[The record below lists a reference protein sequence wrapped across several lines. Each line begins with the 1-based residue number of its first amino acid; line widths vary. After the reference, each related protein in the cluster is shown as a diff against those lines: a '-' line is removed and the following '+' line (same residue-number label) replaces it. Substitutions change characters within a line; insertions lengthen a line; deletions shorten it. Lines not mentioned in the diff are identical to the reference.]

1 MTMKRLLMICVSLC
15 VSVLVASA
23 MSAAPADF
31 SGTWEMDK
39 SKSEMAGGG
48 QQGAPDSITWKVTQA
63 KDTITIESKTVMG
76 GQERPAQTLT
86 YKLDGS
92 ETTGEIPGRGG
103 QMQKVALKAKW
114 QGDGKILELSRVRNM
129 SAQGQDFTVTTTE
142 HLELAEGGK
151 VLKAHSS
158 TETPQGKREQKLTF
172 NKK

>member
-1 MTMKRLLMICVSLC
+1 MICLSMC

-23 MSAAPADF
+23 MTAAPSDF
-31 SGTWEMDK
+31 SGSWEMDK
-39 SKSEMAGGG
+39 SKSELPSGG
-48 QQGAPDSITWKVTQA
+48 QQPAPDSISWKITQT
-63 KDTITIESKTVMG
+63 KDTITIEEKRVVG

-92 ETTGEIPGRGG
+92 ETTGELPGRGG
-103 QMQKVALKAKW
+103 QTQKVALKAKW

-129 SAQGQDFTVTTTE
+129 SMQGQDFTVSTTE

-158 TETPQGKREQKLTF
+158 TETPQGKREQKLTL

>member
-1 MTMKRLLMICVSLC
+1 MKRLLMICVSLC
-15 VSVLVASA
+15 LSVLAASA

-31 SGTWEMDK
+31 SGTWELDK
-39 SKSEMAGGG
+39 SKSEMAAGGG
-48 QQGAPDSITWKVTQA
+48 QQGTPDSITWRVTQA
-63 KDTITIESKTVMG
+63 KDTITIESKTVVG

-114 QGDGKILELSRVRNM
+114 QADGKILELSRVRNM
-129 SAQGQDFTVTTTE
+129 NIQGQDITVTTLE

-151 VLKAHSS
+151 VLKAHNS
-158 TETPQGKREQKLTF
+158 TETPQGKRESKLSF